1 MKQSTYYRLMEMIPS
16 TLAWTTIVLMFILS
30 WAIPAWVA
38 VFIIL
43 FDIYW
48 LLRTVYLS
56 LHLRNS
62 FKKLKTNIRTD
73 WLKKLSND
81 IRTKERWGNVYHLI
95 LLPMYK
101 EPYSVVA
108 ETFDQLTKSNYPLD
122 KFIVALAIEEKAGSQ
137 AQEVAAKI
145 SQKYGNKFFR
155 FSITVHP
162 DNLPGEIPGKGS
174 NETWCL
180 KQIQKNTVDPMKIPY
195 ENFLVSVF
203 DVDTQVYKDYFGI
216 LTHSFLTA
224 LDGQHASYQPVPLF
238 LNNIYKAPALARIV
252 GFSSTFWQLMQ
263 QSRAEK
269 LTTFSS
275 HSVPFKALW
284 EIGFWQKDIVSED
297 SRIFWQ
303 FFIHF
308 DGQWKTVPLFYPVSM
323 DANAAPTFWGT
334 MVNLYKQQRRWAWG
348 SENVAYLLS
357 GFKSN
362 KKISFSKKLYWG
374 FHVLE
379 GYYSWV
385 TSSLIIFALGWLPLI
400 LGGQSFGLTLLAY
413 NLPYVTRWIMI
424 LASIGIVSS
433 ATLSM
438 AFLPPKP
445 LGFKK
450 IHNVWY
456 FVSWLL
462 MPATLIFFGSLP
474 ALEAQT
480 RLGLSGKFRLDFWV
494 TPKHR

>member
-1 MKQSTYYRLMEMIPS
+1 M
-16 TLAWTTIVLMFILS
+16 
-30 WAIPAWVA
+30 
-38 VFIIL
+38 
-43 FDIYW
+43 
-48 LLRTVYLS
+48 S

-62 FKKLKTNIRTD
+62 FKKLKNNTRTD
-73 WLKKLSND
+73 WLKKLND
-81 IRTKERWGNVYHLI
+81 DPWTKKRWENVYHLI

-122 KFIVALAIEEKAGSQ
+122 KFIVALAIEERAGGQ
-137 AQEVAAKI
+137 AREVAVKI
-145 SQKYGNKFFR
+145 SQKYGNKFFK

-174 NETWCL
+174 NETWCI
-180 KQIQKNTVDPMKIPY
+180 KQIQKNIVDPMKISY

-216 LTHSFLTA
+216 LTHSFLTVS
-224 LDGQHASYQPVPLF
+224 DGQHASYQPVPLF

-308 DGQWKTVPLFYPVSM
+308 NGKWKTVPLFYPVSM
-323 DANAAPTFWGT
+323 DANAAPTFWGA

-348 SENVAYLLS
+348 SENVAYLFS
-357 GFKSN
+357 GFKNN

-379 GYYSWV
+379 GYHSWV

-413 NLPYVTRWIMI
+413 NLPYVTRWIMT

-445 LGFKK
+445 PGFKK
-450 IHNVWY
+450 IHAAWY

-480 RLGLSGKFRLDFWV
+480 RLALSGKFRLDFWV